1 MTSYASSAYR
11 YGSAVSHAERLD
23 RLDRLARMLDAAFL
37 IPGTG
42 IRVGADAVVG
52 VVPVLGN
59 LITTGLSAWIIWEA
73 RQMGASSGTLLR
85 MAANVALDAAMSAVP
100 AVGNVADVFFRAN
113 MRNIALLRRHLA
125 VRT

>member
-1 MTSYASSAYR
+1 MPSYASFAFS
-11 YGSAVSHAERLD
+11 YGPAATRAERLD

-59 LITTGLSAWIIWEA
+59 LVTTGLSAWIIWEA

-85 MAANVALDAAMSAVP
+85 MAANVALDAAMGAVP

-113 MRNIALLRRHLA
+113 LRNIALLRRHLA
-125 VRT
+125 NP